1 MTGFTAAEVM
11 ATPNWLRSRRDPSC
25 EESVIEN
32 AERLRTEGCSTVHYQ
47 IRHKNGNWIWI
58 EMFSRSLGA
67 GRGAVGYLRD
77 ITLERERELQVARV
91 AHLATVGELTTGMA
105 HELNQP
111 LAAISMVSQNAMAV
125 LDANDTG
132 HAALKRKLQR
142 IVKQVERAASVIE
155 HMRMFGRREIE
166 PPASISVAAAIDGA
180 KVIARAGL
188 HQAGARLFI
197 RAEPGLPPV
206 TGQLVPLQQVLI
218 NLIGNAINSIDQ
230 HTPRLAEERR
240 RIDLE
245 ARLDRPAVVIRVS
258 DHAGGIDENVIPHLF
273 DRSVTTRAA
282 GPGI

>member
-1 MTGFTAAEVM
+1 
-11 ATPNWLRSRRDPSC
+11 
-25 EESVIEN
+25 
-32 AERLRTEGCSTVHYQ
+32 
-47 IRHKNGNWIWI
+47 
-58 EMFSRSLGA
+58 
-67 GRGAVGYLRD
+67 
-77 ITLERERELQVARV
+77 LERERELQVARV

-282 GPGI
+282 GPGIGLGLSISHEIITAMGGVMTARNEGDGAVFEIRLPRAPAADRGTMPE